1 MIIIANY
8 NKTNKKWLPMVNIID
23 DIEKTKK
30 SIKIQIIDQIIND
43 PTSLKAYKTLE
54 VYKVGEVDEELNIT
68 KTEKEKIVSY
78 EDLLKE
84 IIEDL
89 TKEKYYEK
97 LK

>member
-8 NKTNKKWLPMVNIID
+8 NKANKKWLPMISLID

-43 PTSLKAYKTLE
+43 PISLKAYKTLE
-54 VYKVGEVDEELNIT
+54 VYKIGEVDKELNIT
-68 KTEKEKIVSY
+68 KTEKKKIVTY
-78 EDLLKE
+78 EELLQE
-84 IIEDL
+84 IVEDL
-89 TKEKYYEK
+89 TKEKYNEK